1 MAKYKISLADYMT
14 NSKAGFVTID
24 VILKIMSN
32 VYEALEQLH
41 SVGSVHNDIKPQNI
55 MLDNNLDATLIDLG
69 FASQFMDTKSGE
81 HFQQV

>member
-1 MAKYKISLADYMT
+1 MGKYEIALSDYMENRDT
-14 NSKAGFVTID
+14 GFITID
-24 VILKIMSN
+24 KVLKIMSN

-41 SVGSVHNDIKPQNI
+41 SVGYVHNDLKPSNI

-69 FASQFMDTKSGE
+69 FTSQFMDTKTGE